1 MIKRTL
7 VENLGYICKNTRK
20 SRRGKNNVWIDT
32 SFLLRTENKIPI
44 KGVTET
50 TPPGDPFHNQPPNT
64 YFFIYKLFVGE
75 KSMKSRILVLVQG

>member
-1 MIKRTL
+1 LIKRTL

-50 TPPGDPFHNQPPNT
+50 TPPGDPFHNQPTNPDT
-64 YFFIYKLFVGE
+64 IAYASK
-75 KSMKSRILVLVQG
+75 ILLKGP